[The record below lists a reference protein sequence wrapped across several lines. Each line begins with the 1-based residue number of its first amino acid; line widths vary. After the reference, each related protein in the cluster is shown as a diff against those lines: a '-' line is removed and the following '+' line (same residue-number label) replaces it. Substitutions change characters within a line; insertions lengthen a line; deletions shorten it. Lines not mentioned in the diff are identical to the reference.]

1 MDWFG
6 TSMRPLAGG
15 YSSETYLVETEPPV
29 VLRIYRRQPQRAQVD
44 ASLLRLVRGIVAVPR
59 VLEVRGPTG
68 EHPGV
73 LVTELLEGVALDAF
87 LRSGPTTAQLR
98 DVGTNL
104 GEILGALAGIPFLA
118 PGFFV
123 DAQLAV
129 SSAGMP
135 DDLAEWAAL
144 HRDTSRLA
152 SWPESDWRALQRLVD
167 TAQRLLDDRAGQT
180 PARFVLVHS
189 DFNAKNILVDPESC
203 AVVGVVDW
211 EFAHAGSVHADLGNL
226 TRFERDERLVGP
238 LLDSLA
244 TSTSGSRPQPLKHAR
259 ATDLWALI
267 ELAGRAPGNPVA
279 AHAETLLL
287 AQARSGDLMAWPW
300 AGSRVD
306 PGGAGHV
313 S

>member
-44 ASLLRLVRGIVAVPR
+44 ASLLQLVRGIVAVPR

-167 TAQRLLDDRAGQT
+167 TAQRLLDDGAGQV

-211 EFAHAGSVHADLGNL
+211 EFAHAGSLHADLGNL

-259 ATDLWALI
+259 AMDLWALI

-287 AQARSGDLMAWPW
+287 AQAWSGDLMAWPW

-306 PGGAGHV
+306 HGGAGHV